1 MKRSLSFHLCFG
13 VGGFVSSQRL
23 SHGWLGSIKVRC
35 MHTHVAQAWELAH
48 IVSRQSIKGRLVLFP
63 ASIRVWSVIRQQINT
78 TTSQTIF
85 VIYCR
90 SALYTTRIKK
100 KQPKAR
106 RDSLDSF
113 FSTIC
118 QWGHPA
124 YIQYVCV
131 QRTAQP
137 RVIRRAELAATR
149 PESHAK
155 DSRSTNAP
163 QRDGDRE

>member
-1 MKRSLSFHLCFG
+1 M
-13 VGGFVSSQRL
+13 
-23 SHGWLGSIKVRC
+23 
-35 MHTHVAQAWELAH
+35 
-48 IVSRQSIKGRLVLFP
+48 FP

-90 SALYTTRIKK
+90 SSIQNYENKK
-100 KQPKAR
+100 KQPKAC

-124 YIQYVCV
+124 YVYSMCVC
-131 QRTAQP
+131 TEHSPA
-137 RVIRRAELAATR
+137 RVIRRAELR
-149 PESHAK
+149 
-155 DSRSTNAP
+155 DSTWELRQKIPGARMQLKEMETENKI
-163 QRDGDRE
+163 